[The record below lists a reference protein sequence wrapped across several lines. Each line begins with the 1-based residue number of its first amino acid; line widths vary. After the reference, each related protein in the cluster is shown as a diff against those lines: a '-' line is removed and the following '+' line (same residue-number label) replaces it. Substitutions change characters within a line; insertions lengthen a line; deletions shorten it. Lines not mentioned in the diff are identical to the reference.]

1 MHNSLIDNCTNGT
14 SGSVSGSG
22 WSNTELFHKYHLI
35 KYAQGLTDDQP
46 VLLIYDGHKSHVALS
61 VIEWAKAHNI
71 ILVLPAHCSHI
82 LQPLDVGCFR
92 PLAEFKIIPVTNTCV
107 SIDNQLKGIILVN

>member
-22 WSNTELFHKYHLI
+22 WSNTELFHKYLSEHLI
-35 KYAQGLTDDQP
+35 KYDQGLTDDQP
-46 VLLIYDGHKSHVALS
+46 VLLNYDGHKSHVALS
-61 VIEWAKAHNI
+61 VIEWAKPHNII

-82 LQPLDVGCFR
+82 LQP
-92 PLAEFKIIPVTNTCV
+92 
-107 SIDNQLKGIILVN
+107 